1 MSDSLLS
8 EEGGFTTIT
17 SLYLTPLKWPKES
30 LFISNIHI
38 DCVIFLSSEFCS
50 KIIGLTKFCNS
61 VNKCSQQKLK
71 SVKLKEVNTALATS
85 LWLADGIIECN
96 GIMRNLSTRKKIK
109 NGVYRPLSSRLNP
122 QNNTETKI
130 LPTVLNI
137 YMRYWPGVSSK
148 GLNIGQVICCVF
160 YRPRPCRGQQ
170 KRQKRPTTSHLD
182 FTQGQQKSYYIAKKR
197 TFSSGTRAGPILPA
211 RVANRNTGF
220 ASPCLLEDST
230 TDV

>member
-1 MSDSLLS
+1 
-8 EEGGFTTIT
+8 
-17 SLYLTPLKWPKES
+17 
-30 LFISNIHI
+30 
-38 DCVIFLSSEFCS
+38 
-50 KIIGLTKFCNS
+50 
-61 VNKCSQQKLK
+61 
-71 SVKLKEVNTALATS
+71 
-85 LWLADGIIECN
+85 
-96 GIMRNLSTRKKIK
+96 MRNLSTRKKIK

-122 QNNTETKI
+122 QKNTETKI

-148 GLNIGQVICCVF
+148 WLNISQVICCVF

-182 FTQGQQKSYYIAKKR
+182 FTQGQQKTYYIVKKR
-197 TFSSGTRAGPILPA
+197 TLSSGTRAGPILPA

-230 TDV
+230 TDVKLQPHPRNVIPTRYLKRKAFPSSSCHEVCWYRPNQEGKQE